1 MMQKR
6 RWLWILIA
14 VVLIA
19 GIGAVGVSVGA
30 QKPVPWQLLTHYPLD
45 MLAEEAQTMN
55 DCLECHEPEQFH
67 TCTTCHDDHGAIEM
81 ENVPFYAGITLAG
94 DVPNP
99 GYVLI
104 DDVLPYRDQPYTHL
118 PLLDFLAQQ
127 GVTDFESVT
136 LASLD
141 GGFVTITK
149 ENLTPG
155 ALLMP
160 YEDGIRFAD
169 ENLHISA
176 WIKGIRRIIVVGK
189 ETPLVINGQPTSIG
203 RLLVGPTQL
212 VTVEQT
218 DVMFKSEEDG
228 AVRKASSGSRV
239 EGVPVT
245 FVVANPAFAQLTVHD
260 ASGKVSTLSAEDAH
274 GALLVQVRGQVTLV
288 LPSRG
293 RSQWITDVVELR
305 TR

>member
-1 MMQKR
+1 MQKR

-14 VVLIA
+14 VLLVL
-19 GIGAVGVSVGA
+19 GIGAIGVSVGA
-30 QKPVPWQLLTHYPLD
+30 QKPVPWRLATHFPLD
-45 MLAEEAQTMN
+45 VLAEEAYTMN
-55 DCLECHEPEQFH
+55 DCVECHEPANFH

-81 ENVPFYAGITLAG
+81 ENVPFYAGITVAG

-99 GYVLI
+99 GYVFI

-127 GVTDFESVT
+127 GVEDFESVT
-136 LASLD
+136 LTSLD

-169 ENLHISA
+169 ENLHISS

-189 ETPLVINGQPTSIG
+189 ETPLVIDGQATSIG

-228 AVRKASSGSRV
+228 AVHKASSGSRI
-239 EGVPVT
+239 EGVPVASI
-245 FVVANPAFAQLTVHD
+245 VANSVFTQLIVRD
-260 ASGKVSTLSAEDAH
+260 ASGKESALSTEETRD
-274 GALLVQVRGQVTLV
+274 ALLVQLRGQVTLV

-293 RSQWITDVVELR
+293 RSQWIADVAELR
-305 TR
+305 TK

>member
-1 MMQKR
+1 MQKR
-6 RWLWILIA
+6 RWLWILITVLL
-14 VVLIA
+14 VV
-19 GIGAVGVSVGA
+19 GIGAIGVGIGA
-30 QKPVPWQLLTHYPLD
+30 QKPVPWRLITHFPLNV
-45 MLAEEAQTMN
+45 LAEEAYTVS
-55 DCLECHEPEQFH
+55 DCLECHEPAKFH
-67 TCTTCHDDHGAIEM
+67 TCTTCHDDHGAVEM

-104 DDVLPYRDQPYTHL
+104 DDILPYRDQPYTHL

-136 LASLD
+136 LTSLD
-141 GGFVTITK
+141 GGLVTITK
-149 ENLTPG
+149 ENLTPD

-189 ETPLVINGQPTSIG
+189 ETPLVINGQATSIG

-212 VTVEQT
+212 VAVEQT

-228 AVRKASSGSRV
+228 VVRKASTGSRV
-239 EGVPVT
+239 EGAPVSNI
-245 FVVANPAFAQLTVHD
+245 VANSTFTQLIARD
-260 ASGKVSTLSAEDAH
+260 ASGKESILSGEEAR
-274 GALLVQVRGQVTLV
+274 GALLIQVRGQATLV

-305 TR
+305 TK

>member
-1 MMQKR
+1 MMKKR

-14 VVLIA
+14 VLLVL
-19 GIGAVGVSVGA
+19 GIGAVGVSGGA
-30 QKPVPWQLLTHYPLD
+30 QKPVPWQLVTHYPLD

-55 DCLECHEPEQFH
+55 DCVECHKAADFH

-94 DVPNP
+94 DVSDP

-127 GVTDFESVT
+127 EVTDFESVT
-136 LASLD
+136 LTSLD

-149 ENLTPG
+149 ENLAPG

-169 ENLHISA
+169 ENLHVSS
-176 WIKGIRRIIVVGK
+176 WIKGIRQIIVVGK
-189 ETPLVINGQPTSIG
+189 ETPLTIDGQPTSIG

-218 DVMFKSEEDG
+218 DVMFKSEQDG
-228 AVRKASSGSRV
+228 EVRKASTGSRV
-239 EGVPVT
+239 EGVPVVSIVT
-245 FVVANPAFAQLTVHD
+245 NPAFTELIARD
-260 ASGKVSTLSAEDAH
+260 ASGKETTLSGEDAR
-274 GALLVQVRGQVTLV
+274 GALLVQLRDHVTLV

-305 TR
+305 ME

>member
-1 MMQKR
+1 MQKR
-6 RWLWILIA
+6 HWLWILIA
-14 VVLIA
+14 VLLVL
-19 GIGAVGVSVGA
+19 GIGAIGVSVGA
-30 QKPVPWQLLTHYPLD
+30 QKPVPWRLVTHFPLT
-45 MLAEEAQTMN
+45 MLAEEAYTMT
-55 DCLECHEPEQFH
+55 DCVECHEPANFH

-81 ENVPFYAGITLAG
+81 ENVPFYAGVTFTG

-99 GYVLI
+99 GYILI

-127 GVTDFESVT
+127 GVIDFESVT
-136 LASLD
+136 LTSLD

-149 ENLTPG
+149 ENLTPS

-169 ENLHISA
+169 ENLHISS
-176 WIKGIRRIIVVGK
+176 WLKGIRGIIVVGK
-189 ETPLVINGQPTSIG
+189 ETSLIIDGQPTSIG

-212 VTVEQT
+212 ATVEQT

-228 AVRKASSGSRV
+228 EVRKASTGSRV
-239 EGVPVT
+239 EGAPIANIVT
-245 FVVANPAFAQLTVHD
+245 NPAFTRLIVHD
-260 ASGKVSTLSAEDAH
+260 ASGEAATLSGEDAR
-274 GALLVQVRGQVTLV
+274 GALLVQLRGQVTLV

-293 RSQWITDVVELR
+293 RSQWITDVAELR
-305 TR
+305 VE

>member
-1 MMQKR
+1 MHKH

-14 VVLIA
+14 VLLVL
-19 GIGAVGVSVGA
+19 GVGAIGVSVGA
-30 QKPVPWQLLTHYPLD
+30 QKPVPWRLVRNFPLNV
-45 MLAEEAQTMN
+45 LAEEASTMN
-55 DCLECHEPEQFH
+55 DCLECHEPAKFH

-81 ENVPFYAGITLAG
+81 ENVPFYAGITFAG

-104 DDVLPYRDQPYTHL
+104 DDILPYRDQPYTHL

-127 GVTDFESVT
+127 GVDDFESVT
-136 LASLD
+136 LASVD

-149 ENLTPG
+149 ENLTPS

-176 WIKGIRRIIVVGK
+176 WLKGIRRIIVVGR
-189 ETPLVINGQPTSIG
+189 ETPLVIDGQVTSIG
-203 RLLVGPTQL
+203 RLLIGPTQA
-212 VTVEQT
+212 VTIEQT
-218 DVMFKSEEDG
+218 DVMFKSEDDG
-228 AVRKASSGSRV
+228 AVRRASTASRT
-239 EGVPVT
+239 EGAPV
-245 FVVANPAFAQLTVHD
+245 FVIVANPAFTQLIVRD
-260 ASGKVSTLSAEDAH
+260 AADKESTLSADEAR
-274 GALLVQVRGQVTLV
+274 GALLAQLRGQVTLV

-305 TR
+305 TK

>member
-1 MMQKR
+1 MQKR

-14 VVLIA
+14 VLLVL
-19 GIGAVGVSVGA
+19 GIGAIGISVGA
-30 QKPVPWQLLTHYPLD
+30 QKPVPWRLATHFPLD
-45 MLAEEAQTMN
+45 VLAEEAYTMN
-55 DCLECHEPEQFH
+55 DCVECHEPTNFH

-81 ENVPFYAGITLAG
+81 ENVPFYAGITVAG

-118 PLLDFLAQQ
+118 PLLDFLEQQ

-141 GGFVTITK
+141 GGFVTIAK
-149 ENLTPG
+149 ENLTTSG
-155 ALLMP
+155 LLMP

-189 ETPLVINGQPTSIG
+189 KTPLVIGGQPTSIG
-203 RLLVGPTQL
+203 RLLIGPTQL

-228 AVRKASSGSRV
+228 TVRKASTGSRV
-239 EGVPVT
+239 EGAPLSVI
-245 FVVANPAFAQLTVHD
+245 VANPAFRQLIVRV
-260 ASGKVSTLSAEDAH
+260 ASGQESILSGEDARD
-274 GALLVQVRGQVTLV
+274 ALLIQVRGQVTLA

-305 TR
+305 TE